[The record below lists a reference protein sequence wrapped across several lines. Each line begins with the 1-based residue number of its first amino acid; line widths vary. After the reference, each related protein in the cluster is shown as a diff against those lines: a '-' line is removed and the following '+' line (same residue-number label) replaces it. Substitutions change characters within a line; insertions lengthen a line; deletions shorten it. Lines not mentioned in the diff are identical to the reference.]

1 MSTNYDDLRVS
12 MTMQKYDALVARAE
26 KAETQVKVYEAQDR
40 SMDRVDVAIIGL
52 YLGLAKST
60 IYSQPWLMPNHGPKF
75 KDGPAV
81 WTNAEWN
88 AWNERPV
95 EERKAEYYKLLG
107 TLEGSTSIQKD

>member
-1 MSTNYDDLRVS
+1 MSTTKEDFRIS
-12 MTMQKYDALVARAE
+12 MTMKQYNELIARRD

-52 YLGLAKST
+52 YLGIAKST
-60 IYSQPWLMPNHGPKF
+60 VYSQPWLMPNHGPKF

-81 WTNAEWN
+81 WTNAEWK

-95 EERKAEYYKLLG
+95 DERKAEYYRLMENLD
-107 TLEGSTSIQKD
+107 GSPSIQ